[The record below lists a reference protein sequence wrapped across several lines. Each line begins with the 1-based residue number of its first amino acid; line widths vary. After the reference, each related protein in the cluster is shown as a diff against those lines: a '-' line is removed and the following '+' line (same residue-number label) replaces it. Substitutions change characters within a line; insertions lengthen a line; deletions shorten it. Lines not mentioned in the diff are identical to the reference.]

1 MTDRSFNC
9 FVSELLTY
17 WIVGFLLFFDFAGIT
32 QASSADGVTQEI
44 SSLRKTETFETFY
57 N

>member
-1 MTDRSFNC
+1 MTDRSFNW

-17 WIVGFLLFFDFAGIT
+17 WIVGYLLFFDFAGIT

-44 SSLRKTETFETFY
+44 SSLIKKDRDIW
-57 N
+57 NIL